1 MKVMKYC
8 FAAVTALVMLASCD
22 QIIGGDGEL
31 IIDPVEDALLE
42 QTVGSTTLAA
52 EGVTFTTTGAWTSQV
67 VPATKG
73 SQPMWVSIS
82 PDHGDEAGTY
92 TVTISLEANDTGE
105 DRTADIIITCGGQK
119 ITISITQVATE
130 DVPSDGGEEVQTPVY
145 KKYVSKLEWDY
156 THYDGNKEKDVLTFE
171 YDDKERI
178 ASMES
183 DYIDSYDSRN
193 IRYSFNYAIDGEVEL
208 TMVRDD
214 GYQTWSTIVA
224 ATLDKAGRVSRFVFA
239 DDEDEGG
246 YEEYGRFEYNSDG
259 YISAR
264 IWVWESTDGGKEED
278 GVKFYYTNGLLSAT
292 QEFDDDDGEYTEYEL
307 NELPSSLL
315 FPNLYPNDKINIDL
329 NPFIM
334 DGSLSLGEDA
344 LFVSLRMCGKFSDC
358 LMEHAWGN
366 YSQDDIVDR
375 PDVEYTTPNVTIP
388 QCYTAVRLDVP
399 EGGQQIVWTFD
410 DEGCPLTATE
420 TFNYQEYEVTYNIV
434 VGNTV
439 IREEYG
445 WDENTNTETLIK
457 YYDYTTTEKQYT
469 KTANSWSCPSV
480 LKVTYRE

>member
-1 MKVMKYC
+1 MKYC
-8 FAAVTALVMLASCD
+8 FAAVAALVMLVSCD

-42 QTVGSTTLAA
+42 QTVGSTALAA

-73 SQPMWVSIS
+73 SEPMWVSIT

-92 TVTISLEANDTGE
+92 TITISLEANDTGE
-105 DRTADIIITCGGQK
+105 DRKADIIITCGEQK

-130 DVPSDGGEEVQTPVY
+130 DVPSAGVEVPTPEY
-145 KKYVSKLEWDY
+145 KKYVKKLEWDY
-156 THYDGNKEKDVLTFE
+156 IHYDGNEEKDVLTFE
-171 YDDKERI
+171 YDYKNRVIYMERN
-178 ASMES
+178 
-183 DYIDSYDSRN
+183 YIDSYDSRN
-193 IRYSFNYAIDGEVEL
+193 IRYNFGYAIDGKVEL
-208 TMVRDD
+208 TERKND

-259 YISAR
+259 YLSAM
-264 IWVWESTDGGKEED
+264 IWGESTDGGKEEE
-278 GVKFYYTNGLLSAT
+278 GVKLYYTDGLLSAT
-292 QEFDDDDGEYTEYEL
+292 QEFDDDGEYTEYEL

-329 NPFIM
+329 SPVIM
-334 DGSLSLGEDA
+334 AGGLNLGEDA

-366 YSQDDIVDR
+366 YSRDLIVDE
-375 PDVEYTTPNVTIP
+375 PDGWYTTPNVTIP
-388 QCYTAVRLDVP
+388 QSYTGVLLDQP
-399 EGGQQIVWTFD
+399 EGGQLIDWTFD
-410 DEGCPLTATE
+410 DDGCPLTATE
-420 TFNYQEYEVTYNIV
+420 TYNWQEYEVTYNIV

-439 IREEYG
+439 IEERYG

-457 YYDYTTTEKQYT
+457 YYDYTITEKQYT
-469 KTANSWSCPSV
+469 KTANSWSCPKV

>member
-8 FAAVTALVMLASCD
+8 FAAVAALVMLVSCD

-31 IIDPVEDALLE
+31 IVDPVEDALLE
-42 QTVGSTTLAA
+42 QTVGSTALAA

-73 SQPMWVSIS
+73 SQPMWVSIT

-92 TVTISLEANDTGE
+92 TITITLEANDTGE
-105 DRTADIIITCGGQK
+105 DRKADIIITCGEQK

-130 DVPSDGGEEVQTPVY
+130 DVPSNGGEVQTPEY
-145 KKYVSKLEWDY
+145 KKYVSKLELDY
-156 THYDGNKEKDVLTFE
+156 TGYDGNKEKDVLTFE
-171 YDDKERI
+171 YDDKNRI
-178 ASMES
+178 ASMERT
-183 DYIDSYDSRN
+183 YTDSYDSRN

-208 TMVRDD
+208 TMVKNN

-224 ATLDKAGRVSRFVFA
+224 ATHDKAGRVSRFVFA

-246 YEEYGRFEYNSDG
+246 SEEYGRFEYNSDG

-264 IWVWESTDGGKEED
+264 IWGESTDGGKEED
-278 GVKFYYTNGLLSAT
+278 GVKLYYTDGLLSAT

-315 FPNLYPNDKINIDL
+315 FPHLYPNDKINIDL

-334 DGSLSLGEDA
+334 DGGLNLEEDA
-344 LFVSLRMCGKFSDC
+344 LFISLRMCGKFSDC
-358 LMEHAWGN
+358 LMELAWGN
-366 YSQDDIVDR
+366 YSQDDIVDM
-375 PDVEYTTPNVTIP
+375 PVGMCTTPNVTIP
-388 QCYTAVRLDVP
+388 QSYMAVILDVP

-439 IREEYG
+439 IEERYE
-445 WDENTNTETLIK
+445 WDENTGTEILVK

-469 KTANSWSCPSV
+469 KTANSWSCPKV